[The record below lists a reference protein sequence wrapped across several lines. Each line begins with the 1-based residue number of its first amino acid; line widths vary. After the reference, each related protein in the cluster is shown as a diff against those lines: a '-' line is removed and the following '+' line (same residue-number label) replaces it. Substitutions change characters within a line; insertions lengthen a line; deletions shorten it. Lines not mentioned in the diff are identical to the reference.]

1 MADAAPAPRS
11 VAAPPR
17 PAGRA
22 AGFTLLEILV
32 VLVVLGFLMVGM
44 SKGVALGIQ
53 AVDRQ
58 SKALEQRADLD
69 AIDRT
74 LRDMLVHID
83 PGTGRNPVHF
93 EGDAHETKFA
103 SRLPRAVALD
113 TRRANMALLVDDEKR
128 LILRWSLIRHETP
141 LSDPPEPKDTVLL
154 DHVDKVEFA
163 YWGPDDGSGMPAGW
177 RDEWKSPYL
186 PFIIRVRVTFAEG
199 DKRHWPAILAAP
211 ILEAPGG

>member
-1 MADAAPAPRS
+1 MADASAFIPAPR
-11 VAAPPR
+11 A
-17 PAGRA
+17 AGRE
-22 AGFTLLEILV
+22 AGFTLLEVMV

-44 SKGVALGIQ
+44 SKGVTLGIQ

-69 AIDRT
+69 AIDRS
-74 LRDMLVHID
+74 LRDLLIHID

-93 EGDAHETKFA
+93 EGDAHEAKFA

-113 TRRANMALLVDDEKR
+113 TRRANMTLLVDDDKR

-141 LSDPPEPKDTVLL
+141 LVDPPAPKDTVLL
-154 DHVDKVEFA
+154 DHVDKVEFS

-177 RDEWKSPYL
+177 RDDWKSPYL
-186 PFIIRVRVTFAEG
+186 PFIIRIRLTFPEG